1 MKGEC
6 TTLEYYQNYHKHTSL
21 SHRYNKDSSLVPMD
35 YFKTMKPLAD
45 KGIPQIYSTVEH
57 GWQGNYFKE
66 YLDLQKFN
74 EDNAKDNSNYKPI
87 KFVFGTE
94 AYWVKDHKAKDKSNN
109 HIILLAKNDNGRKAL
124 NEAIC
129 KSFITEESIQN
140 GTARNMFPN
149 MNLQDDDIYYYYKNR
164 MDLDL
169 LETLPKDDI
178 FVTTACVAYWLGYS
192 NLDNWA
198 DIDECVLRMNNHFTD
213 FYLEVQ
219 ANNTEK
225 QKKINR
231 HIMELHYKYDIPIIA
246 ATDSHEITM
255 SQMQDREY
263 LLESNNISYPEE
275 DGNYIDFPN
284 IDVLKQRFKEQG
296 ILTEAEWNEAI
307 NNTNIILNFEDIDLI
322 SKTWQI
328 PIAKQFKGLSQ
339 EERNQKLKDL
349 IIKQWREQFNDIN
362 KDKLQQ
368 YHKEIQHD
376 YNEIIKCNM
385 ADYFLDDY
393 LILKTGQ
400 EKYHGIL
407 TSTGRGSAVGM
418 YINKLLGFTKVDKV
432 NSPVQMYSERFM
444 TADRI
449 NSGTAPD
456 VDNNVATREPFI
468 QAERDIVGYNG
479 VFDIMALGLLK
490 YKSAFKMFARANNLN
505 PQLQNIVTSQIDT
518 YENAVKYK
526 EDDETEDDYDIH
538 NYVDSKYWDLIDGCQ
553 KYRGIVDHLGASP
566 CATILYDGNVIR
578 DVGVIMI
585 KSETTKKET
594 WIALQESSTMDTCK
608 FLKNDIL
615 IVNSIG
621 LAKDIYDEIGMKP
634 FTINE
639 LLNEIENDK
648 KVWDIYKNG
657 YTMCINQVEQ
667 DKSKAKVMRY
677 KPTNI
682 SELCQFVAAIRPGF
696 QSMYNKFEKRE
707 NFEYGIK
714 SLDNIIQDQYR
725 NSSFIIYQEDL
736 MKILGFAGFSM
747 TETYPIIKAISKKK
761 KYVIESAKDRFIP
774 NFTKAIMNSGD
785 TDSEDKA
792 KEIAK
797 KVWQIIEDNASYSFN
812 CVTGDTKLYRD
823 SNGGYTPT
831 IAEMYQIMNDA
842 SYAKKN
848 HHKALYNKYHRDG
861 YGYTLSLGA
870 DGRIYK
876 NQIIDIYKQP
886 KAMTYLITTES
897 GKTIKATANH
907 KFPIVGY
914 KEKKTVSELQVGD
927 SLYIKGDYEKDT
939 TPYNFTDGNFVSNV
953 PLKGQKGFQSNKN
966 GATVL
971 YNKFRLIHINNK
983 CCCEDCGKQYSD
995 TERFEVHHK
1004 DFNRYNNTFNN
1015 YVWLCA
1021 SCHKKRHY
1029 DYGRKKKGDKG
1040 YPTYS
1045 EKIISIVENGVEDV
1059 YDVSMSSD
1067 VSHTFV
1073 IDNGIV
1079 TSNCSHSYC
1088 MALDSVTLAWQKAYH
1103 PYEFYKVCLERYT
1116 NKGDKNKVT
1125 KIKQEMNQMGIKL
1138 SPLKFHEDNRHF
1150 LVSPTHEY
1158 ITQRLDSIK
1167 LIQKTAPQFL
1177 YELGQHQYLS
1187 FMDLLKVLE
1196 ENKKLCNNTS
1206 IVKLIKLNY
1215 FSEFGSV
1222 NKLLLEKNL
1231 YDEFASKKIFKKDK
1245 YQNNKLYYQGL
1256 QLYAT
1261 EQKTRFTNLDFKQ
1274 FAKFIIERTYINDVT
1289 VMDMAQSEIQY
1300 TGYSIK
1306 TIKDCKYGI
1315 VANVKT
1321 DKYNSNKHTVS
1332 LYSLST
1338 GQIKDFATDKKWFAE
1353 TELNEGDIINPI
1365 FNKIPLRVVNEK
1377 GERVASKTQFYW
1389 ELSMW
1394 SIVKKGD

>member
-6 TTLEYYQNYHKHTSL
+6 TILEYYQNYHKHTSL

-74 EDNAKDNSNYKPI
+74 EDNAKDNPNYKPI

-140 GTARNMFPN
+140 GTARNMFPD

-225 QKKINR
+225 QKKINH

-275 DGNYIDFPN
+275 DGNYMDFPN
-284 IDVLKQRFKEQG
+284 IDVLRQRFKEQG

-307 NNTNIILNFEDIDLI
+307 NNTNVILNFEDIDLI

-376 YNEIIKCNM
+376 YNEIVKCDM

-400 EKYHGIL
+400 EKYHGVL

-505 PQLQNIVTSQIDT
+505 PQLQNIVTSQIDI
-518 YENAVKYK
+518 YENAVKHK

-615 IVNSIG
+615 IVDSIG

-667 DKSKAKVMRY
+667 DKSRAKVMRY

-707 NFEYGIK
+707 HFEYGIK

-785 TDSEDKA
+785 ADSENKA

-797 KVWQIIEDNASYSFN
+797 KVWQIIEDNASYSF
-812 CVTGDTKLYRD
+812 
-823 SNGGYTPT
+823 
-831 IAEMYQIMNDA
+831 
-842 SYAKKN
+842 
-848 HHKALYNKYHRDG
+848 
-861 YGYTLSLGA
+861 
-870 DGRIYK
+870 
-876 NQIIDIYKQP
+876 
-886 KAMTYLITTES
+886 
-897 GKTIKATANH
+897 
-907 KFPIVGY
+907 
-914 KEKKTVSELQVGD
+914 
-927 SLYIKGDYEKDT
+927 
-939 TPYNFTDGNFVSNV
+939 
-953 PLKGQKGFQSNKN
+953 
-966 GATVL
+966 
-971 YNKFRLIHINNK
+971 
-983 CCCEDCGKQYSD
+983 
-995 TERFEVHHK
+995 
-1004 DFNRYNNTFNN
+1004 
-1015 YVWLCA
+1015 
-1021 SCHKKRHY
+1021 
-1029 DYGRKKKGDKG
+1029 
-1040 YPTYS
+1040 
-1045 EKIISIVENGVEDV
+1045 
-1059 YDVSMSSD
+1059 
-1067 VSHTFV
+1067 
-1073 IDNGIV
+1073 
-1079 TSNCSHSYC
+1079 NCSHSYC

-1116 NKGDKNKVT
+1116 NKGDKNKVA

-1167 LIQKTAPQFL
+1167 SIQKTAPQFL

>member
-6 TTLEYYQNYHKHTSL
+6 TILEYYQNYHKHTSL

-74 EDNAKDNSNYKPI
+74 EDNAKDNPNYKSI

-140 GTARNMFPN
+140 GTARNMFPD

-275 DGNYIDFPN
+275 DGNYMDFPN
-284 IDVLKQRFKEQG
+284 IDVLRQRFKEQG

-307 NNTNIILNFEDIDLI
+307 NNTNVILNFEDIDLI

-376 YNEIIKCNM
+376 YNEIVKCDM

-400 EKYHGIL
+400 EKYHGVL

-505 PQLQNIVTSQIDT
+505 PQLQNIVTSQIDI
-518 YENAVKYK
+518 YENAVKHK

-615 IVNSIG
+615 IVDSIG

-667 DKSKAKVMRY
+667 DKSRAKVMRY

-707 NFEYGIK
+707 HFEYGIK

-785 TDSEDKA
+785 ADSENKA

-797 KVWQIIEDNASYSFN
+797 KVWQIIEDNASYSF
-812 CVTGDTKLYRD
+812 
-823 SNGGYTPT
+823 
-831 IAEMYQIMNDA
+831 
-842 SYAKKN
+842 
-848 HHKALYNKYHRDG
+848 
-861 YGYTLSLGA
+861 
-870 DGRIYK
+870 
-876 NQIIDIYKQP
+876 
-886 KAMTYLITTES
+886 
-897 GKTIKATANH
+897 
-907 KFPIVGY
+907 
-914 KEKKTVSELQVGD
+914 
-927 SLYIKGDYEKDT
+927 
-939 TPYNFTDGNFVSNV
+939 
-953 PLKGQKGFQSNKN
+953 
-966 GATVL
+966 
-971 YNKFRLIHINNK
+971 
-983 CCCEDCGKQYSD
+983 
-995 TERFEVHHK
+995 
-1004 DFNRYNNTFNN
+1004 
-1015 YVWLCA
+1015 
-1021 SCHKKRHY
+1021 
-1029 DYGRKKKGDKG
+1029 
-1040 YPTYS
+1040 
-1045 EKIISIVENGVEDV
+1045 
-1059 YDVSMSSD
+1059 
-1067 VSHTFV
+1067 
-1073 IDNGIV
+1073 
-1079 TSNCSHSYC
+1079 NCSHSYC

-1116 NKGDKNKVT
+1116 NKGDKNKVA

-1167 LIQKTAPQFL
+1167 SIQKTAPQFL

>member
-6 TTLEYYQNYHKHTSL
+6 TILEYYQNYHKHTSL

-74 EDNAKDNSNYKPI
+74 EDNAKDNPNYKSI

-140 GTARNMFPN
+140 GTTRNMFPD
-149 MNLQDDDIYYYYKNR
+149 MNLQDDDAYYYYKNR

-231 HIMELHYKYDIPIIA
+231 HVMELHYKYDIPIIA

-275 DGNYIDFPN
+275 DGNYMDFPN
-284 IDVLKQRFKEQG
+284 IDVLRQRFKEQG

-307 NNTNIILNFEDIDLI
+307 NNTNVILNFEDIDLI

-349 IIKQWREQFNDIN
+349 IIKQWREQFDDIN

-376 YNEIIKCNM
+376 YNEIVKCDM

-400 EKYHGIL
+400 EKYHGVL

-490 YKSAFKMFARANNLN
+490 YKSAFKMFARANILN

-518 YENAVKYK
+518 YENAVKHK

-615 IVNSIG
+615 IVDSIG

-667 DKSKAKVMRY
+667 DKSRAKVMRY

-707 NFEYGIK
+707 HFEYGIK

-785 TDSEDKA
+785 ADSENKA

-797 KVWQIIEDNASYSFN
+797 KVWQIIEDNASYSF
-812 CVTGDTKLYRD
+812 
-823 SNGGYTPT
+823 
-831 IAEMYQIMNDA
+831 
-842 SYAKKN
+842 
-848 HHKALYNKYHRDG
+848 
-861 YGYTLSLGA
+861 
-870 DGRIYK
+870 
-876 NQIIDIYKQP
+876 
-886 KAMTYLITTES
+886 
-897 GKTIKATANH
+897 
-907 KFPIVGY
+907 
-914 KEKKTVSELQVGD
+914 
-927 SLYIKGDYEKDT
+927 
-939 TPYNFTDGNFVSNV
+939 
-953 PLKGQKGFQSNKN
+953 
-966 GATVL
+966 
-971 YNKFRLIHINNK
+971 
-983 CCCEDCGKQYSD
+983 
-995 TERFEVHHK
+995 
-1004 DFNRYNNTFNN
+1004 
-1015 YVWLCA
+1015 
-1021 SCHKKRHY
+1021 
-1029 DYGRKKKGDKG
+1029 
-1040 YPTYS
+1040 
-1045 EKIISIVENGVEDV
+1045 
-1059 YDVSMSSD
+1059 
-1067 VSHTFV
+1067 
-1073 IDNGIV
+1073 
-1079 TSNCSHSYC
+1079 NCSHSYC

-1116 NKGDKNKVT
+1116 NKGDKNKVA

-1167 LIQKTAPQFL
+1167 SIQKTAPQFL

>member
-35 YFKTMKPLAD
+35 YFKTMKLLAD

-74 EDNAKDNSNYKPI
+74 EDNAKDNPNYKPI

-140 GTARNMFPN
+140 GTARNMFPD
-149 MNLQDDDIYYYYKNR
+149 MNLQDDDAYYYYKNR

-275 DGNYIDFPN
+275 DGNYMDFPN
-284 IDVLKQRFKEQG
+284 IDVLRQRFKEQG

-307 NNTNIILNFEDIDLI
+307 NNTNVILNFEDIDLI

-349 IIKQWREQFNDIN
+349 IIKQWREQFDDIN

-376 YNEIIKCNM
+376 YNEIVKCDM

-400 EKYHGIL
+400 EKYHGVL

-518 YENAVKYK
+518 YENAVKHK

-615 IVNSIG
+615 IVDSIG

-667 DKSKAKVMRY
+667 DKSRAKVMRY

-707 NFEYGIK
+707 HFEYGIK

-785 TDSEDKA
+785 ADSENKA

-812 CVTGDTKLYRD
+812 CVSKDTRIVKWGNRYND
-823 SNGGYTPT
+823 WNPT
-831 IAEMYQIMNDA
+831 VEEMYLIKNDID
-842 SYAKKN
+842 YVKK
-848 HHKALYNKYHRDG
+848 HGYQKLHSIYETYG
-861 YGYTLSLGA
+861 YGYALSF
-870 DGRIYK
+870 K
-876 NQIIDIYKQP
+876 NGELYPNIIIDIYQQP
-886 KAMTYLITTES
+886 QAQTYLITTKS
-897 GKTIKATANH
+897 GRTIKATANH
-907 KFPIVGY
+907 KFPTTKGI
-914 KEKKTVSELQVGD
+914 KHLDKLKVGD
-927 SLYIKGDYEKDT
+927 LLYAKRKD
-939 TPYNFTDGNFVSNV
+939 NS
-953 PLKGQKGFQSNKN
+953 
-966 GATVL
+966 
-971 YNKFRLIHINNK
+971 
-983 CCCEDCGKQYSD
+983 
-995 TERFEVHHK
+995 
-1004 DFNRYNNTFNN
+1004 
-1015 YVWLCA
+1015 
-1021 SCHKKRHY
+1021 
-1029 DYGRKKKGDKG
+1029 YGVVID
-1040 YPTYS
+1040 
-1045 EKIISIVENGVEDV
+1045 EIISIELSDIETV
-1059 YDVSMSSD
+1059 YDVEMSGD
-1067 VSHTFV
+1067 IAHNFV
-1073 IDNGIV
+1073 VNDGLV
-1079 TSNCSHSYC
+1079 VCNCSHSYC

-1116 NKGDKNKVT
+1116 NKGDKNKVA

-1167 LIQKTAPQFL
+1167 SIQKTAPQFL

>member
-6 TTLEYYQNYHKHTSL
+6 TILEYYQNYHKHTSL

-74 EDNAKDNSNYKPI
+74 EDNAKDNPNYKPI

-140 GTARNMFPN
+140 GTARNMFPD

-275 DGNYIDFPN
+275 DGNYMDFPN
-284 IDVLKQRFKEQG
+284 IDVLRQRFKEQG

-307 NNTNIILNFEDIDLI
+307 NNTNVILNFEDIDLI

-376 YNEIIKCNM
+376 YNEIVKCDM

-400 EKYHGIL
+400 EEYHGVL

-505 PQLQNIVTSQIDT
+505 PQLQNIVTSQIDI
-518 YENAVKYK
+518 YENAVKHK

-615 IVNSIG
+615 IVDSIG

-667 DKSKAKVMRY
+667 DKSRAKVMRY

-707 NFEYGIK
+707 HFEYGIK

-785 TDSEDKA
+785 ADSENKA

-797 KVWQIIEDNASYSFN
+797 KVWQIIEDNASYSF
-812 CVTGDTKLYRD
+812 
-823 SNGGYTPT
+823 
-831 IAEMYQIMNDA
+831 
-842 SYAKKN
+842 
-848 HHKALYNKYHRDG
+848 
-861 YGYTLSLGA
+861 
-870 DGRIYK
+870 
-876 NQIIDIYKQP
+876 
-886 KAMTYLITTES
+886 
-897 GKTIKATANH
+897 
-907 KFPIVGY
+907 
-914 KEKKTVSELQVGD
+914 
-927 SLYIKGDYEKDT
+927 
-939 TPYNFTDGNFVSNV
+939 
-953 PLKGQKGFQSNKN
+953 
-966 GATVL
+966 
-971 YNKFRLIHINNK
+971 
-983 CCCEDCGKQYSD
+983 
-995 TERFEVHHK
+995 
-1004 DFNRYNNTFNN
+1004 
-1015 YVWLCA
+1015 
-1021 SCHKKRHY
+1021 
-1029 DYGRKKKGDKG
+1029 
-1040 YPTYS
+1040 
-1045 EKIISIVENGVEDV
+1045 
-1059 YDVSMSSD
+1059 
-1067 VSHTFV
+1067 
-1073 IDNGIV
+1073 
-1079 TSNCSHSYC
+1079 NCSHSYC

-1116 NKGDKNKVT
+1116 NKGDKNKVA

-1167 LIQKTAPQFL
+1167 SIQKTAPQFL

>member
-6 TTLEYYQNYHKHTSL
+6 TILEYYQNYHKHTSL
-21 SHRYNKDSSLVPMD
+21 SHRYNKDSSLVPID
-35 YFKTMKPLAD
+35 YFKIMKPLAD

-74 EDNAKDNSNYKPI
+74 EDNAKNNPNYKPI

-140 GTARNMFPN
+140 GTARNMFPD
-149 MNLQDDDIYYYYKNR
+149 MNLQDDDTYYYYKNR

-275 DGNYIDFPN
+275 DGNYMDFPN
-284 IDVLKQRFKEQG
+284 IDVLRQRFKEQG

-307 NNTNIILNFEDIDLI
+307 NNTNVILNFEDIDLI

-376 YNEIIKCNM
+376 YNEIVKCDM

-400 EKYHGIL
+400 EKYHGVL

-518 YENAVKYK
+518 YENAVKHK

-615 IVNSIG
+615 IVDSIG

-667 DKSKAKVMRY
+667 DKSRAKVMRY

-707 NFEYGIK
+707 HFEYGIK

-785 TDSEDKA
+785 ANSENKA

-797 KVWQIIEDNASYSFN
+797 KVWQIIEDNASYSF
-812 CVTGDTKLYRD
+812 
-823 SNGGYTPT
+823 
-831 IAEMYQIMNDA
+831 
-842 SYAKKN
+842 
-848 HHKALYNKYHRDG
+848 
-861 YGYTLSLGA
+861 
-870 DGRIYK
+870 
-876 NQIIDIYKQP
+876 
-886 KAMTYLITTES
+886 
-897 GKTIKATANH
+897 
-907 KFPIVGY
+907 
-914 KEKKTVSELQVGD
+914 
-927 SLYIKGDYEKDT
+927 
-939 TPYNFTDGNFVSNV
+939 
-953 PLKGQKGFQSNKN
+953 
-966 GATVL
+966 
-971 YNKFRLIHINNK
+971 
-983 CCCEDCGKQYSD
+983 
-995 TERFEVHHK
+995 
-1004 DFNRYNNTFNN
+1004 
-1015 YVWLCA
+1015 
-1021 SCHKKRHY
+1021 
-1029 DYGRKKKGDKG
+1029 
-1040 YPTYS
+1040 
-1045 EKIISIVENGVEDV
+1045 
-1059 YDVSMSSD
+1059 
-1067 VSHTFV
+1067 
-1073 IDNGIV
+1073 
-1079 TSNCSHSYC
+1079 NCSHSYC

-1116 NKGDKNKVT
+1116 NKGDKNKVA

-1167 LIQKTAPQFL
+1167 SIQKTAPQFL

>member
-6 TTLEYYQNYHKHTSL
+6 TILEYYQNYHKHTSL

-74 EDNAKDNSNYKPI
+74 EDNAKDNPNYKPI

-140 GTARNMFPN
+140 GTARNMFPD

-275 DGNYIDFPN
+275 DGNYMDFPN
-284 IDVLKQRFKEQG
+284 IDVLRQRFKEQG

-307 NNTNIILNFEDIDLI
+307 NNTNVILNFEDIDLI

-368 YHKEIQHD
+368 YYKEIQHD
-376 YNEIIKCNM
+376 YNEIVKCDM

-400 EKYHGIL
+400 EKYHGVL

-505 PQLQNIVTSQIDT
+505 PQLQNIVTSQIDI
-518 YENAVKYK
+518 YENAVKHK

-594 WIALQESSTMDTCK
+594 WIALQESPTMDTCK

-615 IVNSIG
+615 IVDSIG

-667 DKSKAKVMRY
+667 DKSRAKVMRY

-707 NFEYGIK
+707 HFEYGIK

-785 TDSEDKA
+785 ADSENKA

-797 KVWQIIEDNASYSFN
+797 KVWQIIEDNASYSF
-812 CVTGDTKLYRD
+812 
-823 SNGGYTPT
+823 
-831 IAEMYQIMNDA
+831 
-842 SYAKKN
+842 
-848 HHKALYNKYHRDG
+848 
-861 YGYTLSLGA
+861 
-870 DGRIYK
+870 
-876 NQIIDIYKQP
+876 
-886 KAMTYLITTES
+886 
-897 GKTIKATANH
+897 
-907 KFPIVGY
+907 
-914 KEKKTVSELQVGD
+914 
-927 SLYIKGDYEKDT
+927 
-939 TPYNFTDGNFVSNV
+939 
-953 PLKGQKGFQSNKN
+953 
-966 GATVL
+966 
-971 YNKFRLIHINNK
+971 
-983 CCCEDCGKQYSD
+983 
-995 TERFEVHHK
+995 
-1004 DFNRYNNTFNN
+1004 
-1015 YVWLCA
+1015 
-1021 SCHKKRHY
+1021 
-1029 DYGRKKKGDKG
+1029 
-1040 YPTYS
+1040 
-1045 EKIISIVENGVEDV
+1045 
-1059 YDVSMSSD
+1059 
-1067 VSHTFV
+1067 
-1073 IDNGIV
+1073 
-1079 TSNCSHSYC
+1079 NCSHSYC

-1116 NKGDKNKVT
+1116 NKGDKNKVA

-1167 LIQKTAPQFL
+1167 SIQKTAPQFL